1 MRTTGIASVRESF
14 LKLLEHL
21 QPRRLWEVSNA
32 AESVWG
38 MIETSIGESAAAE
51 KMVQSRFAE
60 QRFSGGLP
68 PI

>member
-1 MRTTGIASVRESF
+1 
-14 LKLLEHL
+14 
-21 QPRRLWEVSNA
+21 
-32 AESVWG
+32 